1 MTKKLSP
8 KQQRFVEEYL
18 IDLNAT
24 QAYRRAGYSVKSEA
38 AAAVEGH
45 KLLRNPKIAKA
56 IQEGMDAR
64 SERTQVTADR
74 VLQELARI
82 GFADPRM
89 VMSWGPNG
97 VVLRDSSELT
107 EDEAAIVSEVSE
119 TRTESG
125 GSLKV
130 KLNDK
135 LSALE
140 KLGKHLDLFKERHE
154 HTGKDGRPIEVQHFT
169 PDQMARIYREAADA
183 IESRSE

>member
-45 KLLRNPKIAKA
+45 KLLRNPKIAEA

-82 GFADPRM
+82 GFSDPRK
-89 VMSWGPNG
+89 VMSWGPGG
-97 VVLRDSSELT
+97 VVLKESTTLT
-107 EDEAAIVSEVSE
+107 DDEAAIVSEVSE
-119 TRTESG
+119 TRSETG
-125 GSLKV
+125 GSVKV
-130 KLNDK
+130 KLCDK
-135 LSALE
+135 LGALE
-140 KLGKHLDLFKERHE
+140 KIGRHLGMFKDKVELSVAKSHE
-154 HTGKDGRPIEVQHFT
+154 
-169 PDQMARIYREAADA
+169 DA
-183 IESRSE
+183 LAELE